1 MAVPQYNDMIQCLI
15 NDDPNEFNHLLS
27 TNPNYT
33 FDPQNRIFTLL
44 NPDIKKFRSLI
55 KIHPSFQTLMHLI
68 AFHDSISVLTSYYEA
83 NTSVLQENNFSI
95 FDMPNG
101 EGYLP
106 IHIAM
111 RYGSIKVASFM

>member
-33 FDPQNRIFTLL
+33 FDPQHSIFILS
-44 NPDIKKFRSLI
+44 NPDTKCCRLM
-55 KIHPSFQTLMHLI
+55 KIQPTLQTLMHLI
-68 AFHDSISVLTSYYEA
+68 AFHDSILVLLSYYEA

-111 RYGSIKVASFM
+111 CYGSIKVASFM